1 MGPERFELSPC
12 ELKAR
17 CAAVTPRPRDGRGIR
32 FNRCRSHIVCSPV
45 SSPKR
50 SRTFVSALSEQRP
63 EPLDDRAECDL
74 LTRVG
79 FEPNLSSLKDW
90 QPHQK
95 SNGPCCAR
103 TGCAKWVGR
112 CLNPRLRI
120 FSPPLIR
127 LSYRPM
133 IGEDIA
139 AGMKRARCRGD
150 TGLWSWSPNTAKVS
164 QAQHLIEGRPIQSTQ
179 MGRLIGIT
187 PFTQAFAYGTWP

>member
-1 MGPERFELSPC
+1 M
-12 ELKAR
+12 
-17 CAAVTPRPRDGRGIR
+17 
-32 FNRCRSHIVCSPV
+32 VCSPV

-63 EPLDDRAECDL
+63 EPLDDRAEIDL

-103 TGCAKWVGR
+103 TGCAKWVER

-139 AGMKRARCRGD
+139 A
-150 TGLWSWSPNTAKVS
+150 
-164 QAQHLIEGRPIQSTQ
+164 
-179 MGRLIGIT
+179 
-187 PFTQAFAYGTWP
+187 

>member
-1 MGPERFELSPC
+1 MLPLTLRSRCVFHSMGPEGFEPPPG

-50 SRTFVSALSEQRP
+50 SRTFVSALSERRP

-103 TGCAKWVGR
+103 TGCAKVGR
-112 CLNPRLRI
+112 EVLESSSADFQSAANPSQLPTHDRGD
-120 FSPPLIR
+120 
-127 LSYRPM
+127 
-133 IGEDIA
+133 IG
-139 AGMKRARCRGD
+139 AGTKKARCRGD
-150 TGLWSWSPNTAKVS
+150 TGLRRFSPNTAKRHKRRIWVES
-164 QAQHLIEGRPIQSTQ
+164 SVPLLERAD
-179 MGRLIGIT
+179 
-187 PFTQAFAYGTWP
+187 

>member
-1 MGPERFELSPC
+1 MQPLHHDPEN
-12 ELKAR
+12 
-17 CAAVTPRPRDGRGIR
+17 GRGIR

-50 SRTFVSALSEQRP
+50 SRTFVSALSERCP
-63 EPLDDRAECDL
+63 EPLDDRAVCDL

-79 FEPNLSSLKDW
+79 FEPNLSSLKGW

-103 TGCAKWVGR
+103 TGCAKWVER

-133 IGEDIA
+133 IGEDIPA
-139 AGMKRARCRGD
+139 TTKKARCLSD
-150 TGLWSWSPNTAKVS
+150 TGLWRF
-164 QAQHLIEGRPIQSTQ
+164 LRIRPSVTSAESEWRAPFHF
-179 MGRLIGIT
+179 GNGPTDRHNALYPGICV
-187 PFTQAFAYGTWP
+187 

>member
-1 MGPERFELSPC
+1 MQPLHHDPVF
-12 ELKAR
+12 
-17 CAAVTPRPRDGRGIR
+17 GRSIR
-32 FNRCRSHIVCSPV
+32 FNRCRSHIVSSPV

-63 EPLDDRAECDL
+63 EPLDDRAESYL
-74 LTRVG
+74 LTRLG
-79 FEPNLSSLKDW
+79 FEPNLSSLKGW

-103 TGCAKWVGR
+103 TGCAKWVER
-112 CLNPRLRI
+112 CLNPRLQI

-139 AGMKRARCRGD
+139 AGTKKARCRGD
-150 TGLWSWSPNTAKVS
+150 TGLWRCSPNTAKRHKRRIWVDSAVS
-164 QAQHLIEGRPIQSTQ
+164 LRKRAD
-179 MGRLIGIT
+179 
-187 PFTQAFAYGTWP
+187 

>member
-1 MGPERFELSPC
+1 MQPLHHDPEY
-12 ELKAR
+12 
-17 CAAVTPRPRDGRGIR
+17 GRGIR

-63 EPLDDRAECDL
+63 EPLDDRAEFDL

-103 TGCAKWVGR
+103 TGCAKWVER
-112 CLNPRLRI
+112 CLNPRLQI

-139 AGMKRARCRGD
+139 ARTKKPDVEVTPGFGGFLRIRPSVTSAESGWRAPFHYWNG
-150 TGLWSWSPNTAKVS
+150 
-164 QAQHLIEGRPIQSTQ
+164 PIDRHSS
-179 MGRLIGIT
+179 LYPGICV
-187 PFTQAFAYGTWP
+187 

>member
-1 MGPERFELSPC
+1 MQPLHHNPES
-12 ELKAR
+12 
-17 CAAVTPRPRDGRGIR
+17 GRGIR
-32 FNRCRSHIVCSPV
+32 FNRCRSHMVCSPV

-103 TGCAKWVGR
+103 TGCAKWVER

-133 IGEDIA
+133 IGEDIEA
-139 AGMKRARCRGD
+139 RTKKARCRSD
-150 TGLWSWSPNTAKVS
+150 TGLWRFSPNTAKRHKRRIWVESAVS
-164 QAQHLIEGRPIQSTQ
+164 SWKRAD
-179 MGRLIGIT
+179 
-187 PFTQAFAYGTWP
+187 

>member
-1 MGPERFELSPC
+1 MGPERLELSPC

-17 CAAVTPRPRDGRGIR
+17 CAAVTPRPRVGRGIR

-50 SRTFVSALSEQRP
+50 SRTCVSALSERCP
-63 EPLDDRAECDL
+63 EPLDDRAVCDL

-79 FEPNLSSLKDW
+79 FEPNLSSLPPVELGRGW

-95 SNGPCCAR
+95 SNGSCCAR
-103 TGCAKWVGR
+103 TGCAKWVER

-133 IGEDIA
+133 IGEDNQ
-139 AGMKRARCRGD
+139 ARTKKARRRSD
-150 TGLWSWSPNTAKVS
+150 TGLWRF
-164 QAQHLIEGRPIQSTQ
+164 LRIRPRVTSAES
-179 MGRLIGIT
+179 GWRA
-187 PFTQAFAYGTWP
+187 PFHFGNGPTDRHDALYPVICV